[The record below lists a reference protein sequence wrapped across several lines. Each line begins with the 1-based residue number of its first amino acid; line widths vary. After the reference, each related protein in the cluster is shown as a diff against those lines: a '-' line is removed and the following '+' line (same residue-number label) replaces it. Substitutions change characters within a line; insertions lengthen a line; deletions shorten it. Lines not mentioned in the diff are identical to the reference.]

1 MKKLITILLALILML
16 ACVSAFA
23 AGLNIKLNDFT
34 VKTIDGKDFTL
45 SEALKDHDLVL
56 INLWATWC
64 PPCKAEFPF
73 LQEAWSKNK
82 DRVAVIA
89 LSVEPTDTEAKLQS
103 YARAMQ
109 LTFPIANV
117 GRTGLDDFASSG
129 IPTTVLVDREGSV
142 ASVEIGARFSTQ
154 EFQTLFDQYMPA
166 DSSHHLFDFK
176 QDFIRRGDRDRPET
190 FISAHP

>member
-1 MKKLITILLALILML
+1 MKKLITILLALVLML

-23 AGLNIKLNDFT
+23 AGQNIKLNDFT

-103 YARAMQ
+103 YARATQ

-117 GRTGLDDFASSG
+117 GRTGLDDFAEIQNDGEHGNDQNDNDDTNDFESFHN
-129 IPTTVLVDREGSV
+129 GS
-142 ASVEIGARFSTQ
+142 F
-154 EFQTLFDQYMPA
+154 L
-166 DSSHHLFDFK
+166 
-176 QDFIRRGDRDRPET
+176 
-190 FISAHP
+190 